1 MTLARSS
8 QSRSSDPDRTGLR
21 RRGLLG
27 AALALAPGLAGCSGL
42 IPGTGE
48 PPQLYILTP
57 KTTFPSDL
65 PRASWQLLVD
75 LPTAPAEIDKDR
87 IALSRTPYTV
97 DYFANAAWPDRAPV
111 MVQQLLVES
120 FESTGKIT
128 AIARE
133 SVALRADYILRPEL
147 RQFKAIYEA
156 PEGPPVVWVKLN
168 ARLVKMPDR
177 AIIAQIG
184 AERRVKAARNSMEAI
199 VEAFDEALGSAMKPI
214 VQWTLTTPSANGRTS

>member
-1 MTLARSS
+1 MTHHRL
-8 QSRSSDPDRTGLR
+8 DRPGLR
-21 RRGLLG
+21 RREFIGS
-27 AALALAPGLAGCSGL
+27 ALALAPWLAGCNGI

-48 PPQLYILTP
+48 PPQLYVLTP
-57 KTTFPSDL
+57 KTSFSPDL
-65 PRASWQLLVD
+65 PRATWQLLVD
-75 LPTAPAEIDKDR
+75 VPTAQAEIDKDR

-97 DYFANAAWPDRAPV
+97 DYFANAAWPDRAPA

-120 FESTGKIT
+120 FESTGKIA

-147 RQFKAIYEA
+147 RQFKALYEQPDA
-156 PEGPPVVWVKLN
+156 PPVIWVKLN

-184 AERRVKAARNSMEAI
+184 AERRVKAARNSMDAI

-214 VQWTLTTPSANGRTS
+214 VEWTLTTPAESGRTS